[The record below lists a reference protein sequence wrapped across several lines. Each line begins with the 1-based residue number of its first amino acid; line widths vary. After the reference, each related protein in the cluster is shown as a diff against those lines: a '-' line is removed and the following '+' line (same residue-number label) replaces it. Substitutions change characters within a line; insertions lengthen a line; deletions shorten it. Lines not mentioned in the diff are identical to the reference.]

1 MRPADLLRVL
11 APIQRRIRALAAR
24 TTVARAADAGAS
36 QRVQITVLA
45 GERLDDVVRVQN
57 FGLSANP
64 PAGSTALLISIGGS
78 RTHCVVIGADH
89 ESRPRDLAP
98 GESQH
103 YNQWG
108 DCVYLQENGEA
119 LIKARAKVI
128 CDAPLTH
135 VLGDA
140 EIDGNLLVRGD
151 ITGLGN
157 IAVAG
162 TGYVE
167 GGLESA
173 TSITDPAGTMAEM
186 RSVFNSHTQPVSGGV
201 AQAPAVP
208 MS

>member
-11 APIQRRIRALAAR
+11 APLQRRIRALAAR
-24 TTVARAADAGAS
+24 ATVTRVADSAAS

-57 FGLSANP
+57 FGLSAHP

-103 YNQWG
+103 YNTWG
-108 DCVYLQENGEA
+108 DCVWLRESGET
-119 LIKARAKVI
+119 LIQSRTKVLV
-128 CDAPLTH
+128 DAPLTETT
-135 VLGDA
+135 GD
-140 EIDGNLLVRGD
+140 LR
-151 ITGLGN
+151 
-157 IAVAG
+157 VAG
-162 TGYVE
+162 NFEVVGTSTLTGAVTAE
-167 GGLESA
+167 ASISA
-173 TSITDPAGTMAEM
+173 AGEMHSDTSVSDASGDLVEM

-201 AQAPAVP
+201 AQAPTVP